1 MPIRVKYND
10 EPPSTVHHL
19 PAIVG
24 AKKTRRLAVFLP
36 DLIGAGAQRVCLNLA
51 NGLVERGVQVDV
63 VVVRAEGSYLEQL
76 SPAINLVNLKAGR
89 AVSAFR
95 PLRRYLN
102 QTQPDTMLTAL
113 HLNFIALWV
122 KRFSRSKTKVVV
134 SQHINA
140 STYSRG
146 AADLRVRVEPELI
159 RRFYPWADAVV
170 AVSQGVADDLYQ
182 VSDLTPEQVR
192 VIYNPVIMPDMFAKK
207 EVHPDHPWFAPNQ
220 PPVILG
226 IGRLD
231 EQKGFDRLID
241 AFGRIAPVTNAR
253 LMILGEGVLRPNLEA
268 QIQRLS
274 LTDRIQLP
282 GFVENPYS
290 YMAHAN
296 LFVLSS
302 LFEGLPTVLV
312 EALFCGVPV
321 VSTDCPNGPDE
332 ILANGRYGYLTPPD
346 DVDALAAA
354 MLDALDGGAIHA
366 PDESWLPYTLNTAL
380 DQYIDVLGLN

>member
-1 MPIRVKYND
+1 VPIRVKHND
-10 EPPSTVHHL
+10 KIPSAVL
-19 PAIVG
+19 PSPAATN

-51 NGLVERGVQVDV
+51 NGLVERGIQVDV

-76 SPAINLVNLKAGR
+76 SPAINLVNLNASR
-89 AVSAFR
+89 AVSTFR
-95 PLRRYLN
+95 SLNRYLN

-122 KRFSRSKTKVVV
+122 KRFSRNKTEVVV

-140 STYSRG
+140 STYSHG
-146 AADLRVRVEPELI
+146 ARDLRVRIEPELI
-159 RRFYPWADAVV
+159 RRFYPWADAIV

-182 VSDLTPEQVR
+182 ISNLTPEQVR
-192 VIYNPVIMPDMFAKK
+192 VIYNPVIMPDMFVKK
-207 EVHPDHPWFAPNQ
+207 EERPTHPWFAPNQ
-220 PPVILG
+220 PPIILG
-226 IGRLD
+226 VGRLD
-231 EQKGFDRLID
+231 EQKGFDRLIA
-241 AFGRIAPVTNAR
+241 AFGRIAPATNAR
-253 LMILGEGVLRPNLEA
+253 LMILGEGALRPNLET
-268 QIQRLS
+268 QIQRLG
-274 LTDRIQLP
+274 LTDRVQLP

-290 YMAHAN
+290 YMAHAG

-332 ILANGRYGYLTPPD
+332 ILAGGRYGHLTPPD

-354 MLDALDGGAIHA
+354 MLGALDGGAIHA
-366 PDESWLPYTLNTAL
+366 PDESWLPYTLDAAL
-380 DQYIDVLGLN
+380 DRYADVLGLN